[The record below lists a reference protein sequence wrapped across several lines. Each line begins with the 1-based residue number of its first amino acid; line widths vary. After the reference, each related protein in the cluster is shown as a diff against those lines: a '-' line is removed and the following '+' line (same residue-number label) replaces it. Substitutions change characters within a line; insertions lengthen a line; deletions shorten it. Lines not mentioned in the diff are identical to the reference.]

1 MRDLKHPKS
10 LQTHSDM
17 SQNLSS
23 DIIRDREMAE
33 HLEQAR
39 IDLATKTFDF
49 PSRVE
54 KLMVLAALIERV
66 TPLQKHSHS
75 LSVFHDLP

>member
-17 SQNLSS
+17 SQNLSL

-39 IDLATKTFDF
+39 IDLATKTLDF
-49 PSRVE
+49 LSRVE

-75 LSVFHDLP
+75 LLVFHDLP

>member
-1 MRDLKHPKS
+1 
-10 LQTHSDM
+10 M
-17 SQNLSS
+17 SQNLNL

-49 PSRVE
+49 LSRVE

-75 LSVFHDLP
+75 LLVFHDLP

>member
-1 MRDLKHPKS
+1 
-10 LQTHSDM
+10 
-17 SQNLSS
+17 
-23 DIIRDREMAE
+23 MAE

>member
-1 MRDLKHPKS
+1 
-10 LQTHSDM
+10 M
-17 SQNLSS
+17 SQNLNL

-39 IDLATKTFDF
+39 IDLATKTLDF
-49 PSRVE
+49 LSRVE

-66 TPLQKHSHS
+66 TPLQKHFHS